1 MTNDRSPHFPNSPA
15 FPNPIIPTLQ
25 HYNIPI
31 AEQSCDAFPG
41 RGRNASYPY
50 DNKIQVILSFFQSC
64 HAVQYSTKS
73 LKRNIQHPWL
83 SQ

>member
-1 MTNDRSPHFPNSPA
+1 MLKDEDSGVRQAAVDALGKIAKPEDREK
-15 FPNPIIPTLQ
+15 IIEMLKDEYSGVKQ
-25 HYNIPI
+25 
-31 AEQSCDAFPG
+31 AAVG
-41 RGRNASYPY
+41 Y